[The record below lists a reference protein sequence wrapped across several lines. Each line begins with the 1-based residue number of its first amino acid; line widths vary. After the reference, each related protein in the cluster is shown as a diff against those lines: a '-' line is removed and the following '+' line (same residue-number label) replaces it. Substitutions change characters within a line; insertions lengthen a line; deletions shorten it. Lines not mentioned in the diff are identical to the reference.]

1 MCKKILWLK
10 FYRFN
15 IGIVQTDKV
24 YMRFFKKIN
33 IFLTLVSLIF
43 LNFIF
48 VMASQNNKML
58 IFVSPEYSE
67 SEEVKNAIQRY
78 TEAVQMRGPNLK
90 ASFMYILL
98 MK

>member
-1 MCKKILWLK
+1 
-10 FYRFN
+10 
-15 IGIVQTDKV
+15 
-24 YMRFFKKIN
+24 MRFFKKIN